1 MPGFSH
7 PSRPR
12 RELGEPLLDALLEGR
27 SLPPDAPVELCA
39 VAEMLADLAG
49 PAEPSEL
56 AGEAAAR
63 LGLARTAHP
72 AGISPA
78 AHRSARR
85 RRSWTSVPG
94 AVRLGGALIA
104 AAVGLG
110 GAAAAYAGALP
121 GPIQDFAH
129 HLIGAPPAHR
139 ASPTSPRPGPGT
151 SQPGARHGSHSGRH
165 KAKGHSKAKSHG
177 KAKGHSK
184 ASKPA
189 AATTPPGL
197 ARHHAHPAQP
207 ASPPVPR
214 TLRTPRTRPFPA
226 GQARPAYPHPLP
238 RANYCGPRVRHPRP
252 GSDGGGWGLA

>member
-1 MPGFSH
+1 MPGFYH
-7 PSRPR
+7 PGRPS

-49 PAEPSEL
+49 PAEPGEL

-85 RRSWTSVPG
+85 RRSWMSVPG
-94 AVRLGGALIA
+94 AVQLGGALIA

-121 GPIQDFAH
+121 GPIQDLAH
-129 HLIGAPPAHR
+129 HLIGAPPAQR
-139 ASPTSPRPGPGT
+139 ASPPSPRPGPGA
-151 SQPGARHGSHSGRH
+151 SAPGARHGAHPGRANGH
-165 KAKGHSKAKSHG
+165 GSRGKHAHGKATGHTKAKS
-177 KAKGHSK
+177 
-184 ASKPA
+184 KPA
-189 AATTPPGL
+189 PAKTPPGQ
-197 ARHHAHPAQP
+197 AKPHPTHPAHPANP
-207 ASPPVPR
+207 AH
-214 TLRTPRTRPFPA
+214 PA
-226 GQARPAYPHPLP
+226 HPANPAHPSYHADQAHRARP
-238 RANYCGPRVRHPRP
+238 
-252 GSDGGGWGLA
+252 

>member
-1 MPGFSH
+1 MPGFFH
-7 PSRPR
+7 PGRPS

-27 SLPPDAPVELCA
+27 SLPPDAPVELCV

-49 PAEPSEL
+49 PAEPGEL

-63 LGLARTAHP
+63 LGLTRLAHP
-72 AGISPA
+72 ASISPA

-110 GAAAAYAGALP
+110 GAAAAYADALP
-121 GPIQDFAH
+121 GPFQDLAH

-139 ASPTSPRPGPGT
+139 ASPPSPRPGT
-151 SQPGARHGSHSGRH
+151 SPGARRGPHSGRH
-165 KAKGHSKAKSHG
+165 RAKGHSKAKSHG

-184 ASKPA
+184 ASKPT
-189 AATTPPGL
+189 AATTPPGQ
-197 ARHHAHPAQP
+197 ARHHDHPPQP
-207 ASPPVPR
+207 ARP
-214 TLRTPRTRPFPA
+214 TRPPTLTHAAYPALPA
-226 GQARPAYPHPLP
+226 GQAR
-238 RANYCGPRVRHPRP
+238 
-252 GSDGGGWGLA
+252 

>member
-1 MPGFSH
+1 MDPPDASSGEMPGFSY
-7 PSRPR
+7 PSRPS

-27 SLPPDAPVELCA
+27 SLPPDAPVELCV

-49 PAEPSEL
+49 PAEPGEL

-63 LGLARTAHP
+63 LGLTRLAHP

-85 RRSWTSVPG
+85 RRSWMSVPG
-94 AVRLGGALIA
+94 TVRLGGALIA

-121 GPIQDFAH
+121 GPIQDLAH
-129 HLIGAPPAHR
+129 HLIDAPPAHAAR
-139 ASPTSPRPGPGT
+139 PPSLRPGQGT
-151 SQPGARHGSHSGRH
+151 SRPGARHGAHPGQH

-189 AATTPPGL
+189 VAATPPGQ
-197 ARHHAHPAQP
+197 AKHHAHPAQP
-207 ASPPVPR
+207 ARPTGPAH
-214 TLRTPRTRPFPA
+214 LTPAAYPAFHA
-226 GQARPAYPHPLP
+226 GQALLAYPYPLP
-238 RANYCGPRVRHPRP
+238 RADQAHHLSPR
-252 GSDGGGWGLA
+252 

>member
-7 PSRPR
+7 PSRPS

-49 PAEPSEL
+49 PAEPGEL

-78 AHRSARR
+78 AHRSARQ
-85 RRSWTSVPG
+85 RRSWMSVPG
-94 AVRLGGALIA
+94 AVRLGGALIV

-121 GPIQDFAH
+121 GPIQDLAH
-129 HLIGAPPAHR
+129 HLIGAPPAHS
-139 ASPTSPRPGPGT
+139 ASPLVPRPGPGT
-151 SQPGARHGSHSGRH
+151 SRPGARHGSHPGR
-165 KAKGHSKAKSHG
+165 AKGHAKQGKHAHG
-177 KAKGHSK
+177 KATGHAKPKSK
-184 ASKPA
+184 SKPTA
-189 AATTPPGL
+189 AKTPPGR
-197 ARHHAHPAQP
+197 AKHHVPDPAHPTQP
-207 ASPPVPR
+207 PH
-214 TLRTPRTRPFPA
+214 PA
-226 GQARPAYPHPLP
+226 DHARGARPWYPYPLP
-238 RANYCGPRVRHPRP
+238 RAHQAHRWIARPGPR
-252 GSDGGGWGLA
+252 LA